1 MNIETAISRC
11 IEDLALAN
19 NTARV
24 YKNGLDRF
32 VEYLSSQN
40 ISIDKP
46 AETLDVNNFISFM
59 SWLNNRY
66 SKQTTGVYNASAKAL
81 LDYLVIENIIQI
93 SYADGIR
100 FKKASVRSNRRH
112 EDKLPRWPQ
121 KDDVSKMLEAARQ
134 QNIDSPRKERDIALI
149 ELLASS
155 GCRINEIIQL
165 NVQDINMDNQSVIVT
180 GKGSKERKVFFSR
193 TTALALI
200 NYWNA
205 RESRMATDPV
215 FGRHD
220 RGAGH
225 KRIKRMT
232 ATTARKIVKAIA
244 QIAGIDPTKF
254 SPHYFR
260 HAFAIRVLNE
270 TGNLAL
276 AQDLLG
282 HDDPKSTRTYAKI
295 DPEDLRDAHH
305 LIFNR

>member
-1 MNIETAISRC
+1 MNIQTAISRC

-32 VEYLSSQN
+32 VEYLSSQK
-40 ISIDKP
+40 ITVDQS
-46 AETLDVNNFISFM
+46 ADVLEVGNFISFM
-59 SWLNNRY
+59 SWLNGRY

-81 LDYLVIENIIQI
+81 LDYLVIENVIQI

-121 KDDVSKMLEAARQ
+121 KDDVSKMLEAAKRQ
-134 QNIDSPRKERDIALI
+134 NADTPIKERDIALV

-165 NVQDINMDNQSVIVT
+165 NVQDIDLDNRSVIVT
-180 GKGSKERKVFFSR
+180 GKGSKERKVFFSQAA
-193 TTALALI
+193 ALALV
-200 NYWNA
+200 NYWDA
-205 RESRMATDPV
+205 RKSKMATDPI

-232 ATTARKIVKAIA
+232 TTTARNIVNTIA

-305 LIFNR
+305 SIFK